1 MGVAKK
7 LSKLLHESKELTFD
21 DSTKI
26 VLFSDCHRG
35 DNSRSDNFAKNK
47 NLYLAALKY
56 YLENNYTYI
65 EIGDGDEL
73 WEVKSLRKIID
84 NHQDVF
90 KLLSEFYANNRLY
103 MLFGNHDIIKKE
115 KHIKDEFL
123 QTIYDNEEKKYV
135 PLFPHI
141 KIYEGLI
148 LRYKKTNDTILV
160 THGHQGDFFN
170 DAFWRVT
177 CFLVRY
183 VWKPLELIG
192 IRNPMSTA
200 TNGNKQK
207 TVEKKLISWTI
218 KNQQMLIAGHT
229 HRAVFPKVGNH
240 LYFNDGCC
248 THLRYITCIE
258 IENGF
263 ISLVKWDVKVSEN
276 RSLHVDREI
285 IAGPIKLRD
294 FFDSKSKL
302 KVKRSKK

>member
-1 MGVAKK
+1 
-7 LSKLLHESKELTFD
+7 
-21 DSTKI
+21 
-26 VLFSDCHRG
+26 
-35 DNSRSDNFAKNK
+35 
-47 NLYLAALKY
+47 
-56 YLENNYTYI
+56 
-65 EIGDGDEL
+65 
-73 WEVKSLRKIID
+73 
-84 NHQDVF
+84 
-90 KLLSEFYANNRLY
+90 
-103 MLFGNHDIIKKE
+103 
-115 KHIKDEFL
+115 
-123 QTIYDNEEKKYV
+123 
-135 PLFPHI
+135 
-141 KIYEGLI
+141 
-148 LRYKKTNDTILV
+148 
-160 THGHQGDFFN
+160 
-170 DAFWRVT
+170 
-177 CFLVRY
+177 
-183 VWKPLELIG
+183 
-192 IRNPMSTA
+192 MSTA